1 LMGLLLVEDRYYNL
15 KNKNEIYLFRISI
28 YTMMVDS
35 YERYIEFLT
44 VVTPIM
50 QWIIDF
56 LYGGRVPSWGKLHW
70 IISNHYHG
78 LL

>member
-1 LMGLLLVEDRYYNL
+1 MGLLLVEDRYYNL

-44 VVTPIM
+44 VVTPIIP
-50 QWIIDF
+50 WIID
-56 LYGGRVPSWGKLHW
+56 LVYGGPVPSWGKLLW